1 MFEENGESINVLLYN
16 AFAGKIVRKDLTKKI
31 KEGANVPVYVLEY
44 LLGMYCATNDD
55 ASINEGVQR
64 VKNILA
70 DNFVRPDEAEKIKSK
85 IREMGSFTVIDK
97 VEAKLHPD
105 SDTYRAVFSNLN
117 LKNVIIDDSYIKK
130 YEKLLSGGIWCIL
143 RMNYNRLEDRYDE
156 YDADAPKGGK
166 KNRVS
171 PFEIEELTPIQLP
184 HMDMQEFFDGRSQF
198 TKEQWIDVLLRSV
211 GMEPTQ
217 FENRTK
223 WHLLARMIPLVENNY
238 NLCELGPRGTGKSHI
253 YKEISPNSILI
264 SGGQTTVANLFY
276 NMANKTI
283 GLVGLW
289 DCVAFDEVAG
299 ITFKDKDG
307 IQIMKDFMAS
317 GSFARGKEEKNANA
331 SMVFVGNINQSVDVL
346 MKTSHLFEP
355 FPTAMAYDSA
365 FFDRM
370 HYYLPGWE
378 IPKMRPEFL
387 TNEYGFITDYLA
399 EFFREMRKR
408 SFGDTIEHYFRM
420 GGDLNQR
427 DVIAVR
433 KTVSGMLKL
442 LYPHGEFTKE
452 DVAEILEYALE
463 GRRRVKEQLKKIGGM
478 EFYDVHFSYLDN
490 DTFEEHFV
498 SVPEQ
503 SSGKL
508 IPEGQGKLGHVYTV
522 SHGDTGMMGV
532 FKLETE
538 VVGGNG
544 KFEVTGIGY
553 DREAKENL
561 KTAQNYF
568 KANKKMISGS
578 ISIDNNNYL
587 MHIADSQG
595 VGTTSDLALCA
606 FVALCSA
613 SLKKPVQ
620 SQMCVLGNMSIG
632 GTISKVEEL
641 ANTLQV
647 CFDVGAKK
655 ILLPMSSAVDIV
667 TVPAELFARFQ
678 TSFYTSPEDAVFKAL
693 GIE

>member
-1 MFEENGESINVLLYN
+1 MGENLNTILQE

-44 LLGMYCATNDD
+44 LLGMYCATNDE
-55 ASINEGVQR
+55 ASIEEGVQR
-64 VKNILA
+64 VKSVLA

-85 IREMGSFTVIDK
+85 IRELGSYTVIDK
-97 VEAKLHPD
+97 VEAKLDPE

-117 LKNVIIDDSYIKK
+117 LKNVLVADVYIKQ

-143 RMNYNRLEDRYDE
+143 RMNYNRLEDRFDE
-156 YDADAPKGGK
+156 YDTEAPKGSR

-171 PFEIEELTPIQLP
+171 PFEIQDLTPIQLP
-184 HMDMQEFFDGRSQF
+184 HMDMQEFFNGRKQF
-198 TKEQWIDVLLRSV
+198 TKDEWIDVLLRSV

-217 FENRTK
+217 FEYRTK
-223 WHLLARMIPLVENNY
+223 WHMLERMVPLVENNY

-276 NMANKTI
+276 NMGNKTI
-283 GLVGLW
+283 GLVGMW

-331 SMVFVGNINQSVDVL
+331 SMVFVGNINQSADVL
-346 MKTSHLFEP
+346 MKTSHLFDP
-355 FPTAMAYDSA
+355 FPAAMAYDSA

-378 IPKMRPEFL
+378 IPKMRPEFF

-399 EFFREMRKR
+399 EFLREMRKR
-408 SFGDTIEHYFRM
+408 SFGDAIERYFRL

-433 KTVSGMLKL
+433 KSVSGLLKL
-442 LYPHGEFTKE
+442 LYPHGEFGKE
-452 DVAEILEYALE
+452 DVAEVLQYALE

-490 DTFEEHFV
+490 ESFEEHFV

-503 SSGKL
+503 GSGKL
-508 IPEGQGKLGHVYTV
+508 IPEGQSKPGHVYTV
-522 SHGDTGMMGV
+522 ARGDTGMLGV
-532 FKLETE
+532 YKLETE

-544 KFEVTGIGY
+544 KFEVTGVGY

-578 ISIDNNNYL
+578 ISIDTNNFL
-587 MHIADSQG
+587 MHVADCQG
-595 VGTTSDLALCA
+595 VGSTPELALCA
-606 FVALCSA
+606 FVALCGA
-613 SLKKPVQ
+613 SLRKPVQ

-647 CFDVGAKK
+647 CFDAGAKK
-655 ILLPMSSAVDIV
+655 ILLPMSSAVDIG
-667 TVPAELFARFQ
+667 TVPSDLFAKFQ